1 MNWLKRQALEK
12 PDKKFINDLTFRDV
26 SERVSLLS
34 VRLLLHVQKTKR
46 VALLSNNSEQTVL
59 FFWPYSCFKRSIDAE
74 YTFNR

>member
-34 VRLLLHVQKTKR
+34 VRLLPHVKNKKGS
-46 VALLSNNSEQTVL
+46 APFE
-59 FFWPYSCFKRSIDAE
+59 
-74 YTFNR
+74 